1 VVVTRIPLF
10 PLRSVLCPGVA
21 LPLHIFE
28 DRYRLMIGRCIQR
41 GEPFGVV
48 LIREGREVGP
58 LDGSI
63 AAIGTTAAIR
73 QAGRYPDGRYEILT
87 VGQQRFQL
95 ESVDADSE
103 PYLVGQVSFLEE
115 AMGAEQEVRRRAEQ
129 VGKRFLEY
137 LQLLQ
142 PAGDEE
148 GPEIQ
153 IEFEVEVEEPERL
166 DEALLADGPAPMVLG
181 MTPDGV
187 PGADAWES
195 HDLLGGLGRGL
206 DELAAGD
213 AVLPAGDAVLPAGDA
228 VLPAG
233 DDELV
238 LSTGDATELSP
249 EERRELL
256 LTAARR
262 LLSTDDPT
270 ALSYVLTAL
279 IQVELS
285 TRQALL
291 EAPTTMDRLLELE
304 RILSREA
311 WLLRQGLRPI
321 IIDAASLGRR
331 AG

>member
-1 VVVTRIPLF
+1 MDDAAVTTIPLF

-28 DRYRLMIGRCIQR
+28 DRYRLMISRCLQR

-58 LDGSI
+58 LSGSI

-87 VGQQRFQL
+87 VGQQRFHL

-103 PYLVGQVSFLEE
+103 PYLVGHVSFLEE
-115 AMGAEQEVRRRAEQ
+115 PVGPEPEARRQAEQ
-129 VGKRFLEY
+129 VGQRFLQY

-142 PAGDEE
+142 PVGEGE

-153 IEFEVEVEEPERL
+153 IEFEVEVDETDDEDDAPASAGPVGSADDQETGPRATAGEGARELVEEGGSAPPGWRGSLRDDPTTE
-166 DEALLADGPAPMVLG
+166 DEETDP
-181 MTPDGV
+181 
-187 PGADAWES
+187 S
-195 HDLLGGLGRGL
+195 
-206 DELAAGD
+206 DEDETVLAAGD
-213 AVLPAGDAVLPAGDA
+213 TAD
-228 VLPAG
+228 
-233 DDELV
+233 
-238 LSTGDATELSP
+238 LSP

-291 EAPTTMDRLLELE
+291 EAPTTMDRLLELD
-304 RILSREA
+304 RLLAREA

-321 IIDAASLGRR
+321 IIDAASLARR